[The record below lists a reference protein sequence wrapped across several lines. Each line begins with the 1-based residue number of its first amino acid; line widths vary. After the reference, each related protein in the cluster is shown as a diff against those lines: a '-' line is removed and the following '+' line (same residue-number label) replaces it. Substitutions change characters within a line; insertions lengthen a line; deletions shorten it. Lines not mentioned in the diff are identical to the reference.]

1 MNVPN
6 KGSDVF
12 NWETQQAHFPQ
23 EHASVNWRPGRD
35 VSGDP
40 VIRIRFDGAT
50 YRTCPTRQARTSVHA
65 APRQLTVRT
74 QAHYEAI
81 QAARRRQKTAAFKAQ
96 YALRAGVESSLSQGM
111 RRFDRRQG
119 RYIGL
124 ARTHLQQL
132 LNATAMNVVR
142 VIAWLR
148 GEPSGE
154 HRRQPGHFA
163 RLAPHPL
170 SCLAVLCEG

>member
-12 NWETQQAHFPQ
+12 NWETQQAHFLQ

-50 YRTCPTRQARTSVHA
+50 YRTCPTRQARTSARA
-65 APRQLTVRT
+65 APCQLTVRT

-81 QAARRRQKTAAFKAQ
+81 QDAHRRQKTAAFKAQ
-96 YALRAGVESSLSQGM
+96 YALRAGVEVASRKACGAL
-111 RRFDRRQG
+111 
-119 RYIGL
+119 I
-124 ARTHLQQL
+124 A
-132 LNATAMNVVR
+132 VR
-142 VIAWLR
+142 VGTLGWHAR
-148 GEPSGE
+148 PSS
-154 HRRQPGHFA
+154 
-163 RLAPHPL
+163 
-170 SCLAVLCEG
+170 SC